1 MVWSEIGVV
10 FGYVVV
16 VAAIVVVTIGV
27 VMMFIVSINENFGQ
41 RKPRGVLAPT
51 DAAHRSDNA
60 G

>member
-16 VAAIVVVTIGV
+16 CVAIVVVTIGV
-27 VMMFIVSINENFGQ
+27 LMMFIVSINDNFGQ
-41 RKPRGVLAPT
+41 RKPRNVLEPT
-51 DAAHRSDNA
+51 GGQHRADDA